1 MMRMNQQEAQAEYNN
16 RDRSVDRI
24 NEQLR
29 QKHHPD
35 WPVRF
40 WEDFDGK
47 IWECEDQEEKAG

>member
-1 MMRMNQQEAQAEYNN
+1 MNQQEAQAEYNN